1 MAYTNACTA
10 PPIALPDSAD
20 PEGITASGF
29 TGVLQVVIPKRS
41 ESQPRRIQVGTMP
54 QS

>member
-1 MAYTNACTA
+1 MHG
-10 PPIALPDSAD
+10 PFHRRFALPDSAD

-29 TGVLQVVIPKRS
+29 TGVLQVIPKRS
-41 ESQPRRIQVGTMP
+41 ESQPRRIQVGSVL